1 MERRRVMAVH
11 AGISCADSVLAS
23 VAGLRTREPDHS
35 AIIRL
40 LDERVAGFDGAARR
54 QLGGLIK
61 MKSAVEY
68 EERLLTDVEAT
79 QLVDHAR
86 RLKRWM
92 RRITEAGA
100 GS

>member
-1 MERRRVMAVH
+1 MAVH
-11 AGISCADSVLAS
+11 AGISCADAVLAR
-23 VAGLRTREPDHS
+23 VAGLRTREPEHS

-40 LDERVAGFDGAARR
+40 LEERVAGFDGAAKR

-68 EERLLTDVEAT
+68 EERLLTEVEAT

-86 RLKRWM
+86 RLNRWM
-92 RRITEAGA
+92 RRVTETSSGR
-100 GS
+100 